1 MIVRSPDFNKKTSK
15 RSEMNKYKI
24 MTKTMN
30 KRIKTSLP
38 LSFLETSPALFFL
51 CDGEYQVQKCG
62 QITAIKQL
70 KSHLKTIIKK
80 MGINNEA

>member
-1 MIVRSPDFNKKTSK
+1 MYVRTFNSTKEVS
-15 RSEMNKYKI
+15 MNKYKI
-24 MTKTMN
+24 ETGGISYMMKSNQTKARLLTD
-30 KRIKTSLP
+30 
-38 LSFLETSPALFFL
+38 PALFFL
-51 CDGEYQVQKCG
+51 CKGEYQVQKCG